1 MLQEKRLSGM
11 GEQRMSQLITVAFVR
26 SVNKYMLGLGTTV
39 MFVEILPYFFVAA
52 ISFSIYGML

>member
-1 MLQEKRLSGM
+1 M

-39 MFVEILPYFFVAA
+39 MFVEILPYLFVAA
-52 ISFSIYGML
+52 ISCSIYGML